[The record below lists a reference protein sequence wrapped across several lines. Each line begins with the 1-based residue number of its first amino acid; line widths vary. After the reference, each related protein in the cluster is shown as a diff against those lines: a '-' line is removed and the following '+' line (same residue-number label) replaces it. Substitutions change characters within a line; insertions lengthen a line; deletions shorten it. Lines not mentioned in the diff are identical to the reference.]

1 MADIERLETW
11 VKYRKGLCNDC
22 MGSCCTMPV
31 EVKVLDLV
39 RLGVVD
45 EFELEEPLKQ
55 IAKRLEKQRIIR
67 HFNAKTELFI
77 LAQRSNGD
85 CLYLEASTRRC
96 TVYDKRPETCRL
108 HPTIG
113 SKAGYCA
120 YTQKS
125 TQH

>member
-96 TVYDKRPETCRL
+96 TVYDKLHENFRF

>member
-1 MADIERLETW
+1 L
-11 VKYRKGLCNDC
+11 
-22 MGSCCTMPV
+22 
-31 EVKVLDLV
+31 
-39 RLGVVD
+39 VD